1 MEDFFYIVEMFLF
14 VKEKESDFKEQTFS
28 IYCLSATD
36 TSVTGLC
43 FYNLSSMWGKFV
55 TTALEYSRSSE
66 IWNEFKRNKLCC

>member
-43 FYNLSSMWGKFV
+43 FYNLSSM
-55 TTALEYSRSSE
+55 
-66 IWNEFKRNKLCC
+66 